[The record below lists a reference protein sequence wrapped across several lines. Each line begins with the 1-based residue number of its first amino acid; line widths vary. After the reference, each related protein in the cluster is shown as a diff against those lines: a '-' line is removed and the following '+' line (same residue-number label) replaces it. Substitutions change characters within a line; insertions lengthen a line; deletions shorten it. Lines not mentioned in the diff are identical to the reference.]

1 MLIIRGHAELIRQYR
16 DNFMKHK
23 SHCKPAQIREA
34 ETKDRFH
41 HKEKA
46 A

>member
-1 MLIIRGHAELIRQYR
+1 LIIKGHAELVRQFR

-34 ETKDRFH
+34 EVRDRF

-46 A
+46 T